1 MLDSKVANPDMSKSW
16 PVGTPLALVECLI
29 LSKQISPRRRQGLAT
44 TVSSGHCPERGSR
57 LPIAPE
63 VAEVP
68 LSPPMPCAFHSFAR
82 AFFPPCALHLHSL
95 FFYLVAV
102 PVKSCRSLAFFFPLF
117 FYPHV
122 HTFDDMRLTDQTIIP
137 TFLSCFT

>member
-57 LPIAPE
+57 LLIAPE

-68 LSPPMPCAFHSFAR
+68 LSPPHAALFIPSPVLFSFLCIASAF
-82 AFFPPCALHLHSL
+82 SL
-95 FFYLVAV
+95 FLSSGRPRQIV
-102 PVKSCRSLAFFFPLF
+102 SITCFFLPS
-117 FYPHV
+117 
-122 HTFDDMRLTDQTIIP
+122 
-137 TFLSCFT
+137 FLLSARTYFR